1 MCSYNVRQTT
11 LARCLPTVRSLIQV
25 NKVKTITLIFRNR
38 WIKNIRHF
46 VDLSEMAPLGSG
58 FQFWKLVI
66 CTGKRYVDLKV
77 PTLFW
82 EKEFSIIVIRM
93 SSLPRN
99 VHILK
104 WKAKHSSRPALSC
117 WPRTTKREESRPPT
131 TTFINV
137 LRPSNYYRY
146 WTVIV
151 RRVISYPAATTTLQL
166 EPGTGA
172 SRPNPPI
179 TEW

>member
-11 LARCLPTVRSLIQV
+11 LTRCLPTVRSLIQV
-25 NKVKTITLIFRNR
+25 NKLNKTVTLIFRNR
-38 WIKNIRHF
+38 WIQNIRHS
-46 VDLSEMAPLGSG
+46 VNRSEMAPLGRG
-58 FQFWKLVI
+58 VQFWKLFI
-66 CTGKRYVDLKV
+66 CKGKRGSHTVLINWVFNYCYPYVQLTSKC
-77 PTLFW
+77 
-82 EKEFSIIVIRM
+82 R
-93 SSLPRN
+93 
-99 VHILK
+99 HIETK
-104 WKAKHSSRPALSC
+104 SEIFKRPALSC
-117 WPRTTKREESRPPT
+117 WPHTTKREESRPPT

-146 WTVIV
+146 WTVMV